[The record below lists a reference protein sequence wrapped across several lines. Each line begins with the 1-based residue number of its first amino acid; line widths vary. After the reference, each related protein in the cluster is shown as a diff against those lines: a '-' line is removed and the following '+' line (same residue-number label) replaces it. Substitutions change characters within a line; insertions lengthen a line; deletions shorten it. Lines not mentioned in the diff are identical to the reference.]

1 MAHCPIVGCN
11 NKQANN
17 NEVTL
22 ICPKIY
28 KDERV
33 D

>member
-1 MAHCPIVGCN
+1 MVHCSIVGCN
-11 NKQANN
+11 YNQANN

-22 ICPKIY
+22 ICLKIH

-33 D
+33 G